1 MIAYCSNNINNNM
14 NNNIMENMNN
24 SINTLPII
32 PLLINPNYWGVEV
45 DDMGNSMGN
54 SMDNSDWGQYIDIDL
69 ETNDFIGDNNTSGSD
84 YVKETTYN
92 DVGSY
97 YGYYGTRKFSII
109 SLTLLILN
117 LFDQAINIVN
127 NRL

>member
-24 SINTLPII
+24 SINMLPII
-32 PLLINPNYWGVEV
+32 PLLIDPNYWGVEV
-45 DDMGNSMGN
+45 DDMGNS
-54 SMDNSDWGQYIDIDL
+54 DWGQYIDL
-69 ETNDFIGDNNTSGSD
+69 ETNDFIGDNNTSSSD

-97 YGYYGTRKFSII
+97 YGTSKFSII

>member
-24 SINTLPII
+24 SINMLPII
-32 PLLINPNYWGVEV
+32 PLLIDPNYWGVEV

-54 SMDNSDWGQYIDIDL
+54 SDWGQYIDL
-69 ETNDFIGDNNTSGSD
+69 ETNDFIGDNNTSSSD

-92 DVGSY
+92 DVGSHS
-97 YGYYGTRKFSII
+97 GYYGTSNLSII
-109 SLTLLILN
+109 SLTLLIFN
-117 LFDQAINIVN
+117 LFEQVINIVN